1 MKSNNPTLSICLTCR
16 DNREKKYIS
25 RGGARLANKI
35 LKELNNE
42 KALNVR
48 GVKCMSNCNRS
59 CVISITAKD
68 CFTYV
73 FGDIDPNKSE
83 YISALKELISCYSS
97 TSDGFLK
104 RDERPEI
111 FQSNIIGR
119 FPPIISDSSI
129 ITKFNHKK

>member
-1 MKSNNPTLSICLTCR
+1 MKPNKPTLSICLTCR

-35 LKELNNE
+35 LKELNDE

-73 FGDIDPNKSE
+73 FGDIDPNKPE
-83 YISALKELISCYSS
+83 YISSLKELISSYSS

-104 RDERPEI
+104 RDERPKI

-119 FPPIISDSSI
+119 FPPIISDSSL

>member
-1 MKSNNPTLSICLTCR
+1 MKSSKPILSVCLTCR
-16 DNREKKYIS
+16 DAREKQHNS
-25 RGGARLANKI
+25 RGGSRLANKI
-35 LKELNNE
+35 LDEFHNEEELSI
-42 KALNVR
+42 R
-48 GVKCMSNCNRS
+48 GVNCMSNCNRS

-73 FGDIDPNKSE
+73 FGDIDPDKSE
-83 YISALKELISCYSS
+83 YISSLKELISNYSS

-119 FPPIISDSSI
+119 LPPIISDSSL
-129 ITKFNHKK
+129 ITKFNNKK